1 MERNIEGYTNYHITN
16 DGRVYSF
23 NQNKWKKIHIH
34 RGRAMIKLSD
44 GHGNMKNRS
53 ISRLVAKAYV
63 PNPENKPYVLHL
75 DNNPLNNSF
84 SNLKW
89 PKLKICNKWQGM
101 VGVLKVELGKEESYQ

>member
-75 DNNPLNNSF
+75 A
-84 SNLKW
+84 
-89 PKLKICNKWQGM
+89 NKF
-101 VGVLKVELGKEESYQ
+101 GVHRKTLEHLQKKRAWYGL

>member
-1 MERNIEGYTNYHITN
+1 
-16 DGRVYSF
+16 
-23 NQNKWKKIHIH
+23 
-34 RGRAMIKLSD
+34 MIKLSD

-75 DNNPLNNSF
+75 DNNPLNNPF

-89 PKLKICNKWQGM
+89 GTQAENMQQMARDGRSTKGRVRLEFIEKPLNTYKRNG
-101 VGVLKVELGKEESYQ
+101 LGIWALD